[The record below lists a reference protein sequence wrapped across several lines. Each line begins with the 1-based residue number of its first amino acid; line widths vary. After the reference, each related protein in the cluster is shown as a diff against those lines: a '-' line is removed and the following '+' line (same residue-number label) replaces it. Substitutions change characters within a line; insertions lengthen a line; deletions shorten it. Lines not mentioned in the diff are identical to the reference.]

1 MTDYFALLEQPRRP
15 WLEPTVLQEKY
26 HAQARVAAGTASADL
41 NKAYQNLRDPKL
53 RLQHLLAL
61 EDVGANENNVP
72 NDLAEL
78 FMDVARVVR
87 GDDVAAIQQLH
98 ERVDHLFE
106 DSQHALQELD
116 GRWEAGPSAP
126 LMLEAERLFTRFS
139 FLTRW
144 REVIVERLF
153 RISAG

>member
-15 WLEPTVLQEKY
+15 WLEPTALQEKY
-26 HAQARVAAGTASADL
+26 HAQARAAAGTASADL
-41 NKAYQNLRDPKL
+41 NKAYQLLRDPKL

-61 EDVGANENNVP
+61 EGGGAKENDVP
-72 NDLAEL
+72 NDLVEV

-87 GDDVAAIQQLH
+87 GDDAAAIQQSR

-106 DSQHALQELD
+106 DSLRALQELD
-116 GRWEAGPSAP
+116 GRWEGGSSASP
-126 LMLEAERLFTRFS
+126 VLEAERLCTRFS